1 MHAHVISIVSM
12 RSMHDCAN
20 LKKKIIVKVH
30 CVDLVLIFRIK
41 SEDKTIQDYY
51 NFSHRKTQYSS
62 AHCIRKAVLHVWIS
76 KTLHSDTG
84 EFKNKNL

>member
-20 LKKKIIVKVH
+20 LMKKIIVQVH

-51 NFSHRKTQYSS
+51 NFSHRKTPYSI

-76 KTLHSDTG
+76 KYIKQAT
-84 EFKNKNL
+84 NNN